1 MVKENLRTKT
11 LRLPNNERIQ
21 YTYFNQAM
29 LRITIKRQLN
39 SKNSATIII
48 SHVAQCALFG
58 TLHRKEAERN
68 ILATFCRNI

>member
-29 LRITIKRQLN
+29 HKNNYRNRINFRWGFIFVFFVVDQNPRN
-39 SKNSATIII
+39 S
-48 SHVAQCALFG
+48 
-58 TLHRKEAERN
+58 
-68 ILATFCRNI
+68 